1 MTRLNLLDA
10 LTSFTNEVMREILLP
25 VRRQKGDEEEPAE
38 RPPLVYRQRLPD
50 VKSATSKAPYILHQ
64 IVTGEDEQK
73 PGEPTDSS
81 VEVRSLFCVYGE
93 DDQEGALRLLTTV
106 EHFRQDRQAVCA
118 GSFTEA
124 IHTLLHRQHRTV
136 LLRGAGVGMENPQCQ
151 QGGICMVKAKGK
163 AGAKS
168 AGFCM
173 YIGPSIVGTI
183 QQARILYGD
192 KQDALAQISA
202 AVEKYPLIATLVIPG
217 DQVSEARIK
226 VKTPGNL
233 LYVNYHK
240 LADRRKKEE

>member
-1 MTRLNLLDA
+1 
-10 LTSFTNEVMREILLP
+10 
-25 VRRQKGDEEEPAE
+25 
-38 RPPLVYRQRLPD
+38 
-50 VKSATSKAPYILHQ
+50 
-64 IVTGEDEQK
+64 
-73 PGEPTDSS
+73 
-81 VEVRSLFCVYGE
+81 
-93 DDQEGALRLLTTV
+93 
-106 EHFRQDRQAVCA
+106 
-118 GSFTEA
+118 
-124 IHTLLHRQHRTV
+124 
-136 LLRGAGVGMENPQCQ
+136 
-151 QGGICMVKAKGK
+151 MVKAKGK

-173 YIGPSIVGTI
+173 YIGPSIVGAI

-217 DQVSEARIK
+217 DQVPEARIK

>member
-1 MTRLNLLDA
+1 
-10 LTSFTNEVMREILLP
+10 
-25 VRRQKGDEEEPAE
+25 
-38 RPPLVYRQRLPD
+38 
-50 VKSATSKAPYILHQ
+50 
-64 IVTGEDEQK
+64 
-73 PGEPTDSS
+73 
-81 VEVRSLFCVYGE
+81 
-93 DDQEGALRLLTTV
+93 
-106 EHFRQDRQAVCA
+106 
-118 GSFTEA
+118 
-124 IHTLLHRQHRTV
+124 
-136 LLRGAGVGMENPQCQ
+136 
-151 QGGICMVKAKGK
+151 MVKAKGK

-217 DQVSEARIK
+217 DHVSEARIK

>member
-1 MTRLNLLDA
+1 
-10 LTSFTNEVMREILLP
+10 
-25 VRRQKGDEEEPAE
+25 
-38 RPPLVYRQRLPD
+38 
-50 VKSATSKAPYILHQ
+50 
-64 IVTGEDEQK
+64 
-73 PGEPTDSS
+73 
-81 VEVRSLFCVYGE
+81 
-93 DDQEGALRLLTTV
+93 
-106 EHFRQDRQAVCA
+106 
-118 GSFTEA
+118 
-124 IHTLLHRQHRTV
+124 
-136 LLRGAGVGMENPQCQ
+136 
-151 QGGICMVKAKGK
+151 MVKAKGK

-173 YIGPSIVGTI
+173 YIGPSIV

>member
-1 MTRLNLLDA
+1 
-10 LTSFTNEVMREILLP
+10 
-25 VRRQKGDEEEPAE
+25 
-38 RPPLVYRQRLPD
+38 
-50 VKSATSKAPYILHQ
+50 
-64 IVTGEDEQK
+64 
-73 PGEPTDSS
+73 
-81 VEVRSLFCVYGE
+81 
-93 DDQEGALRLLTTV
+93 
-106 EHFRQDRQAVCA
+106 
-118 GSFTEA
+118 
-124 IHTLLHRQHRTV
+124 
-136 LLRGAGVGMENPQCQ
+136 
-151 QGGICMVKAKGK
+151 MVKAKGK

-217 DQVSEARIK
+217 DQARIK

>member
-106 EHFRQDRQAVCA
+106 EHFRQELLMHGVIAKQFALDLSQKLSTLYYTDNTAPYFCA
-118 GSFTEA
+118 ELVS
-124 IHTLLHRQHRTV
+124 V
-136 LLRGAGVGMENPQCQ
+136 W
-151 QGGICMVKAKGK
+151 
-163 AGAKS
+163 KS

>member
-106 EHFRQDRQAVCA
+106 EHFRQELLMHGVIAKQFALDLSQKLSTLYYTDNTAPYFCAELVSVWKSPVSTGRHLHGKSQRQGRC
-118 GSFTEA
+118 
-124 IHTLLHRQHRTV
+124 
-136 LLRGAGVGMENPQCQ
+136 
-151 QGGICMVKAKGK
+151 
-163 AGAKS
+163 
-168 AGFCM
+168 
-173 YIGPSIVGTI
+173 
-183 QQARILYGD
+183 
-192 KQDALAQISA
+192 
-202 AVEKYPLIATLVIPG
+202 EK
-217 DQVSEARIK
+217 RR
-226 VKTPGNL
+226 L
-233 LYVNYHK
+233 LYVHR
-240 LADRRKKEE
+240 AEHRRHDPAGAYSVR

>member
-10 LTSFTNEVMREILLP
+10 LTSFTNEVMRETLLP

-106 EHFRQDRQAVCA
+106 EHFRQELLMHGIIAKQFALDLSQKL
-118 GSFTEA
+118 S
-124 IHTLLHRQHRTV
+124 TLYYTDNRAQPGVTYTYRVIPVHAE
-136 LLRGAGVGMENPQCQ
+136 LLDN
-151 QGGICMVKAKGK
+151 GILLE
-163 AGAKS
+163 
-168 AGFCM
+168 
-173 YIGPSIVGTI
+173 GT
-183 QQARILYGD
+183 QSVQVAR
-192 KQDALAQISA
+192 
-202 AVEKYPLIATLVIPG
+202 VEKPSALSRWFSGLFAP
-217 DQVSEARIK
+217 K
-226 VKTPGNL
+226 P
-233 LYVNYHK
+233 
-240 LADRRKKEE
+240 EEKQEEELPASIFAP

>member
-50 VKSATSKAPYILHQ
+50 VKSATAKAPYILHQ

-106 EHFRQDRQAVCA
+106 EHFRQELLMHGVIAKQFALDLSQKL
-118 GSFTEA
+118 S
-124 IHTLLHRQHRTV
+124 TLYYTDNRAQPGVTYTYRVIPVHAE
-136 LLRGAGVGMENPQCQ
+136 LLDN
-151 QGGICMVKAKGK
+151 GILLE
-163 AGAKS
+163 
-168 AGFCM
+168 
-173 YIGPSIVGTI
+173 GT
-183 QQARILYGD
+183 QSVQVAR
-192 KQDALAQISA
+192 
-202 AVEKYPLIATLVIPG
+202 VEKPSALSRWFSGLFAP
-217 DQVSEARIK
+217 K
-226 VKTPGNL
+226 P
-233 LYVNYHK
+233 
-240 LADRRKKEE
+240 EEKQEEELPAKAS